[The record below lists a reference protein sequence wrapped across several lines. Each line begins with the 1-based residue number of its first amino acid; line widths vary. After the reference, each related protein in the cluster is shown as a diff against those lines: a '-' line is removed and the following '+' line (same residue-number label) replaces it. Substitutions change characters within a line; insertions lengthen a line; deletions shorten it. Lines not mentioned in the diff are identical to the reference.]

1 MACRPTTQ
9 VEAALAT
16 AVLGPPRRGLVAYPV
31 CPPTS
36 PMRVHQLGL
45 SQSLWEN
52 WGIGFAEKN
61 APVQCAFQ
69 PLSPQILEKIVA
81 TPLRFLLG
89 AGMGLSVGFSE
100 NMSPCA
106 SFCSRRRMAATG

>member
-1 MACRPTTQ
+1 MGIVCRPTTQ

-69 PLSPQILEKIVA
+69 PLSPQILEK
-81 TPLRFLLG
+81 LLQPPWG
-89 AGMGLSVGFSE
+89 FRLVLAWGCQWGLVI
-100 NMSPCA
+100 
-106 SFCSRRRMAATG
+106 T

>member
-1 MACRPTTQ
+1 MGIVCRPTTQ

-52 WGIGFAEKN
+52 WGIGFAEKMHRFS
-61 APVQCAFQ
+61 AHSSLCPLKFWKKLLQ
-69 PLSPQILEKIVA
+69 PPWGFRLVLAWGCQW
-81 TPLRFLLG
+81 
-89 AGMGLSVGFSE
+89 GLVI
-100 NMSPCA
+100 
-106 SFCSRRRMAATG
+106 T